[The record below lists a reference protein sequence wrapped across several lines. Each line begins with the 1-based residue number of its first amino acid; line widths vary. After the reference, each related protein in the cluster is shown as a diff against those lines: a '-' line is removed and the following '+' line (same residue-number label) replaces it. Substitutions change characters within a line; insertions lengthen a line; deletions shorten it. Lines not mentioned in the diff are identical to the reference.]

1 MKHEDRLGAEN
12 GGSGRPENSYCQRLV
27 PCYMEMM
34 LLFTL
39 KCRESRV
46 SAQLRKVGTIL
57 RLERCQCAPQVFGAK
72 CEWGG
77 RLIESRP

>member
-34 LLFTL
+34 LLFTF

-46 SAQLRKVGTIL
+46 SAQLRKVGTVSM
-57 RLERCQCAPQVFGAK
+57 RTAGVRSEVRM
-72 CEWGG
+72 G
-77 RLIESRP
+77 RQTH